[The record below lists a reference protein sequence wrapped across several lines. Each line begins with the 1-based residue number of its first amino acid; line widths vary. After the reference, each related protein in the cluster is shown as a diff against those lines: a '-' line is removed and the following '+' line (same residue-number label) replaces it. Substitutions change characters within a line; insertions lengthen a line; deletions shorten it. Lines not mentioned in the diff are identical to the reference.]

1 MADTRRAVRE
11 WAQSLDH
18 PAEGLYLVALSGGGD
33 SLALAWAAA
42 TELPKLGMRVG
53 AVIVDHQ
60 LQADSA
66 EVVSRAASTAGR
78 WGLSPVFTKV
88 VQVGSGEGPEDA
100 ARQARY
106 AAFGEALK
114 ESGATGILLA
124 HTEDDQAETVLLG
137 LARGSGPGSLKGMAK
152 ADGVYHRP
160 LLGVQRHALRVALT
174 DAGESWWEDPHNSDP
189 RFARVRVRTE
199 ILPLIEATLG
209 PGISQALAR
218 SAELFRNDS
227 AVLDHLAQQL
237 FVSASSEHAPG
248 HWSVDVAGL
257 ADQPEALRSRVIR
270 FLIMSVGAPSPSYQH
285 IREVSALITAWRGQA
300 EIYVA
305 GARVGRE
312 GTAIHARIVR

>member
-1 MADTRRAVRE
+1 MADTRRAIRE
-11 WAQSLDH
+11 WAQSRDN
-18 PAEGLYLVALSGGGD
+18 PSDGLYLVALSGGGD

-42 TELPKLGMRVG
+42 LELPKLGLQVG

-66 EVVSRAASTAGR
+66 DVAARAARTAEG

-88 VQVGSGEGPEDA
+88 VLVTSGEGPEDA

-106 AAFGEALK
+106 GAFSEALT
-114 ESGATGILLA
+114 ETGALGLLLA

-137 LARGSGPGSLKGMAK
+137 LARGSGPGSLKGMTRT
-152 ADGVYHRP
+152 DGVYHRP
-160 LLGVQRHALRVALT
+160 LLGLRREALRSALS

-199 ILPLIEATLG
+199 ILPLMESALG
-209 PGISQALAR
+209 PGITEALAR

-227 AVLDHLAQQL
+227 AVLDDLAQTL
-237 FVSASSEHAPG
+237 FVSVSSEHTPG
-248 HWSVDVAGL
+248 HWSVEVAGL
-257 ADQPEALRSRVIR
+257 AQQPEALRSRVLR
-270 FLIMSVGAPSPSYQH
+270 HLIISVGAPSPSFQH
-285 IREVSALITAWRGQA
+285 IREVSALITGWKGQS
-300 EIYVA
+300 EVSVA

-312 GTAIHARIVR
+312 GTAIHARIVS